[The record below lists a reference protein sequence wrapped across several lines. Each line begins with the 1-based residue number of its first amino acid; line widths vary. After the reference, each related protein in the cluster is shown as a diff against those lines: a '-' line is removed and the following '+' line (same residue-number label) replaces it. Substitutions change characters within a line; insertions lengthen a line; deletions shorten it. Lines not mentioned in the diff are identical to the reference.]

1 MGVVIGI
8 VVAGAALFFWGFA
21 SSPAP
26 LGVGLQ
32 ANDNVEGCVAACAN
46 LRLKNAQTCAMR
58 GAVAAARAGMVAAGT
73 LLAAALA
80 TSLAAA
86 AAVGAAAAI
95 PIVGPLVAAGLAII
109 AFSYALYANFLTGR
123 YAAAVAAYAVQS
135 KGLAD
140 AMRLESDALALVFNS
155 CPAEVATS
163 CIASL
168 PVCPV

>member
-1 MGVVIGI
+1 MGLVIGI
-8 VVAGAALFFWGFA
+8 AIAGAVLFFWGFA
-21 SSPAP
+21 TSPAP

-32 ANDNVEGCVAACAN
+32 ANDNVEGCAAACAN
-46 LRLKNAQTCAMR
+46 LRSKRAQTCSMR

-73 LLAAALA
+73 LFAAALA

-109 AFSYALYANFLTGR
+109 AASYALYSIFLLGR

-140 AMRLESDALALVFNS
+140 AMRLESDATLLVTNS
-155 CPAEVATS
+155 CPAEVAAS